1 MKQQR
6 IEKEVIGG
14 TVYTVIAEESE
25 NAKYTQLDIISQLI
39 NRHSNEVLNSTNLL
53 FAANGGKK
61 EC

>member
-14 TVYTVIAEESE
+14 TVYTVIAEESD

-39 NRHSNEVLNSTNLL
+39 NRHSNEVLNSPNLL

>member
-14 TVYTVIAEESE
+14 TVYTVIAEESD

>member
-14 TVYTVIAEESE
+14 TVYTVIAEESG

>member
-39 NRHSNEVLNSTNLL
+39 NRHSNEVLNSPNLL